1 MTPLTKV
8 PMWMKIAVLAIAIL
22 TAVFGVVSNM
32 YDFKTKTETAVVNS
46 TEALRQNKESNT
58 LYLELAD
65 AVKDCKTDM
74 ALTNSVQKGEIAAL
88 KKDIK
93 SLKATDVKNNEIIN
107 AQTDAINAQVIA
119 TTKLVENTKSLK
131 EAVIRLENK

>member
-65 AVKDCKTDM
+65 AVKGCKTDM
-74 ALTNSVQKGEIAAL
+74 TLTNSVQKGEIAAL